1 MQYGIRCV
9 IAPSFADIF
18 KNNAFKSGLLP
29 VELEES
35 IVNAL
40 FEQCEVGSGISLTI
54 DLESQRVTLPDEK
67 QASFEVDPFRRH
79 CLIEGLDDIGI
90 TLQREDAIS
99 AFEQAHQRI
108 QPWLFNEVTL

>member
-1 MQYGIRCV
+1 M
-9 IAPSFADIF
+9 
-18 KNNAFKSGLLP
+18 
-29 VELEES
+29 
-35 IVNAL
+35 
-40 FEQCEVGSGISLTI
+40 GSGISLTI

-79 CLIEGLDDIGI
+79 CLIEGLDVIGI

-99 AFEQAHQRI
+99 VFEQAHQRI